1 MSEIINWL
9 AGNTIFIV
17 NYTRFGDPAGHIE
30 DLNELSPFQQWIFRD
45 VDEALEAAKQI
56 TVAIQEK
63 CKGTKL
69 DIKRLEDI
77 TKQSE
82 DILLSLALIDESDD
96 TVQARIY
103 ITAYRK
109 NGRVWS

>member
-9 AGNTIFIV
+9 SGNTIFIV
-17 NYTRFGDPAGHIE
+17 NYTRFGDLSGHIE
-30 DLNELSPFQQWIFRD
+30 DLNDLSPFQQWIFRD

-56 TVAIQEK
+56 TLAIQEK

-82 DILLSLALIDESDD
+82 DMLLSLALIDESDD